1 VTIGCGVCGA
11 EVEIAV
17 RDRTSG
23 ATCWACGASIERH
36 AADDV
41 VHTYAADPEA
51 RYRVRRTTGAPDS
64 GCAYVGHFETFD
76 DAQDACDVNYPLHPT
91 GERQEITDRE
101 TSEQWWRSD
110 GDQEWRLSR
119 RGRSAVS

>member
-1 VTIGCGVCGA
+1 MDEVGAQRPRRCPRRGSSRVRHGVATPRAVVTIGCGVCGA

-17 RDRTSG
+17 RVRTKG

-36 AADDV
+36 APEGT

-64 GCAYVGHFETFD
+64 GRAHVGNFETFD
-76 DAQDACDVNYPLHPT
+76 DAQ
-91 GERQEITDRE
+91 
-101 TSEQWWRSD
+101 
-110 GDQEWRLSR
+110 
-119 RGRSAVS
+119 

>member
-1 VTIGCGVCGA
+1 MIIGRGVCGA

-17 RDRTSG
+17 RVPTSG
-23 ATCWACGASIERH
+23 ATCWACGGSIERQ
-36 AADDV
+36 ADAGT

-51 RYRVRRTTGAPDS
+51 RYGARRTTGAPDS
-64 GCAYVGHFETFD
+64 GRAHVGYFETFD
-76 DAQDACDVNYPLHPT
+76 DAQDACDVNYPLHPS

-101 TSEQWWRSD
+101 TGEQWWRTD